1 MTFHDMK
8 YPTYP
13 KLIQIG
19 PSFAFFAQASQAG
32 QFGHEVLQLHGIHLQ
47 AIHLHGIHGIHTCR
61 GDLWENLHRKP
72 NKPWFSPSNIVVS
85 EVSCSSFPSNPMS
98 HGSDVWFN
106 GLKTCRGSYVVLLK
120 KFWGPVS
127 LRSSKYDGKDY
138 VQNRWCFFWC
148 FRSLKSS
155 GLLTSASPKL
165 FFMLLPGGSVGMGPW
180 CSKELVAMGCSS
192 MAFIES
198 I

>member
-1 MTFHDMK
+1 LVVVICGKIFTGNH
-8 YPTYP
+8 
-13 KLIQIG
+13 IN
-19 PSFAFFAQASQAG
+19 
-32 QFGHEVLQLHGIHLQ
+32 HG
-47 AIHLHGIHGIHTCR
+47 
-61 GDLWENLHRKP
+61 
-72 NKPWFSPSNIVVS
+72 FSPSNIVVS

-120 KFWGPVS
+120 KFWVPVS

-138 VQNRWCFFWC
+138 VQNRGCFSWC

-165 FFMLLPGGSVGMGPW
+165 FFMLLPGG
-180 CSKELVAMGCSS
+180 
-192 MAFIES
+192 MAQRGWVPGVQKNW
-198 I
+198 